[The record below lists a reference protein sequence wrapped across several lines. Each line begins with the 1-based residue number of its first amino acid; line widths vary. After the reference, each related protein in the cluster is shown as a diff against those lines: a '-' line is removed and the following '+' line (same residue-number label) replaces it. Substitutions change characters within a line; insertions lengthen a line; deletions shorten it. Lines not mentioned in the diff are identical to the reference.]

1 MACDPCYKP
10 WLISSQ
16 QKLGVITLVEK
27 EEVVELYDWCGLTI
41 KSKDKVSQELEE
53 LKAQLKTREEEAK
66 KLDDAMAEMV
76 KVKNDH
82 ENELIEKFSL
92 LLNEKKLKIRDQQR
106 LLAGA
111 NVDPA
116 KVDAVE
122 RSRTPAGS
130 TSAGPS
136 KARKRKTE
144 RELQDD
150 SNSDDGF
157 EKMDVDVQA
166 PNDSQDEQAETPDQ
180 MSTADE
186 ASDDEVPQTLPPTRE
201 TGGDTKAAGRDVT
214 AKPSTSTAQAEPES
228 LPPRRELPFSK
239 KPPSKR
245 APPSP
250 KPAATGESETESDND
265 EL

>member
-1 MACDPCYKP
+1 MS

-41 KSKDKVSQELEE
+41 KSKDKVTQELEE
-53 LKAQLKTREEEAK
+53 SKAQLKTREEEAK
-66 KLDDAMAEMV
+66 KLNDALAEMV
-76 KVKNDH
+76 KIKNDH

-116 KVDAVE
+116 KVKAVE

-136 KARKRKTE
+136 KARKRKAE
-144 RELQDD
+144 SVVPDD
-150 SNSDDGF
+150 SDSDDGF
-157 EKMDVDVQA
+157 EKMDVDVQT

-180 MSTADE
+180 ISTADE
-186 ASDDEVPQTLPPTRE
+186 ASDDEPPPTLPPTRK
-201 TGGDTKAAGRDVT
+201 TAGDTKAVGRDAT

-239 KPPSKR
+239 KPPPKK

-250 KPAATGESETESDND
+250 KPTATGESETESEND